1 MSRCYLSKKIFSFNK
16 ANISIF
22 LKKNLKG
29 VAALLVHVAR
39 VDEAYTDK
47 EKQIIK
53 SFINSFNESDSD
65 LILKEAE
72 ELESNSNQLLSFTR
86 AVKDQEL
93 EVKKEIIE
101 HLWKIIIS
109 DQNVDHYEAN
119 LMRRICGLIY
129 FPDKLCGEIKI
140 KVLGKTS

>member
-1 MSRCYLSKKIFSFNK
+1 MDKE
-16 ANISIF
+16 
-22 LKKNLKG
+22 NLKG
-29 VAALLVHVAR
+29 VAALLVHVAK

-53 SFINSFNESDSD
+53 SFINSFNESDGE

-72 ELESNSNQLLSFTR
+72 ELESNSNQFLSFTR

-129 FPDKLCGEIKI
+129 FPDKLCGEIKL
-140 KVLGKTS
+140 KVLQSN